1 MTPPDP
7 TPEGLYRVVVVCPD
21 PRHEFVVTVDPTG
34 SDDDP
39 AVQACE
45 TVFALLNIGGLGI
58 DDLPAL
64 GYSRQVD
71 AVRAW
76 YAHHVDLRP
85 GVRLEV
91 IAPDGTMRPLACSG
105 VSRFSR
111 CRGSVG
117 VVSCCC

>member
-1 MTPPDP
+1 MTPPDS
-7 TPEGLYRVVVVCPD
+7 TPERTYRVVVVCPD
-21 PRHEFVVTVDPTG
+21 PRHEFVVTVDPT
-34 SDDDP
+34 SSDDP

-45 TVFALLNIGGLGI
+45 TVFALLNIGGVGI
-58 DDLPAL
+58 EDLPEL

-91 IAPDGTMRPLACSG
+91 IAPDSTRRPLACDDVGCAHPAASG
-105 VSRFSR
+105 PSGKFR
-111 CRGSVG
+111 
-117 VVSCCC
+117 